1 MSRLAPVSTLIPWD
15 EASDPRTV
23 LREAD
28 PAVFI
33 AIENERRRQQD
44 HCELIASENY
54 VSAAV
59 LAAIGSCLT
68 NKYAE
73 GLPNARY
80 YGGCEFVDSVEQL
93 AIDRAKE
100 LFDADHANVQPHAGA
115 QANMAAF
122 FALLNPGDR
131 VLGLKLDHGGHLTHG
146 AKFNFS
152 GKLYE
157 FHGYGVDPKTEM
169 LDYDVIRQL
178 ALEVRPQ
185 LILTGASA
193 YSRLIDCAPLRVIAD
208 EVGAYLMM
216 DMAHVAGLVAAD
228 LHPDPV
234 PYCDIVTST
243 THKTLRGARGGLVL
257 SKAEHARKVDKAVFP
272 GMQGGPLMHQIAGKA
287 VALGEALQP
296 GFKTYAQA
304 VLDNMQALAKE
315 LMNQGLR
322 LVSGGSDNHLAL
334 VDVTSFGIGGAV
346 AEDALGRSGITVNKN
361 LIPYDQ
367 RKPTDPSGI
376 RIGTPAMTTR
386 GLEPAEFR
394 QIARWMGEVLR
405 QPEAIGLHH
414 RIAGEVRDLLSAYPV
429 PA

>member
-1 MSRLAPVSTLIPWD
+1 MSTLAPDSTLIPWD
-15 EASDPRTV
+15 EASDPRTI

-59 LAAIGSCLT
+59 MAAIGSCLT

-80 YGGCEFVDSVEQL
+80 YGGCEFVDSVEQM

-100 LFDADHANVQPHAGA
+100 LFGADHANVQPHAGA

-157 FHGYGVDPKTEM
+157 FHGYSVDPKTEM
-169 LDYDVIRQL
+169 LDYDVIRQM
-178 ALEVRPQ
+178 ALEVRPR

-193 YSRLIDCAPLRVIAD
+193 YPRLIDCAPLRAIAD

-216 DMAHVAGLVAAD
+216 DMAHVAGLVAVD
-228 LHPDPV
+228 LHPDPI
-234 PYCDIVTST
+234 PYCDIVTTT

-296 GFKTYAQA
+296 GFKAYGQA
-304 VLDNMQALAKE
+304 VLNNMQALARE
-315 LMNQGLR
+315 LTNQGLR
-322 LVSGGSDNHLAL
+322 LVSGGTDNHLAL
-334 VDVTSFGIGGAV
+334 VDVTPFGIGGAV

-386 GLEPAEFR
+386 GLGPAEFR

-405 QPEAIGLHH
+405 QPEATGLHY
-414 RIAGEVRDLLSAYPV
+414 RIAGEVRDLLAAYPV

>member
-1 MSRLAPVSTLIPWD
+1 MSTLAPVLALIPWD
-15 EASDPRTV
+15 EASDPRAV

-131 VLGLKLDHGGHLTHG
+131 VMGLKLDHGGHLTHG

-169 LDYDVIRQL
+169 LDYDVIRQM

-193 YSRLIDCAPLRVIAD
+193 YPRLIDCAPLRAIAD

-234 PYCDIVTST
+234 PYCDIVTTT

-257 SKAEHARKVDKAVFP
+257 SKAAHARKVDKAVFP

-287 VALGEALQP
+287 VSLGEALQP
-296 GFKTYAQA
+296 GFKAYGRA
-304 VLDNMQALAKE
+304 VLDNMQALARE

-322 LVSGGSDNHLAL
+322 LVSGGTDNHLAL
-334 VDVTSFGIGGAV
+334 VDVTPFGIGGAV

-361 LIPYDQ
+361 LIPYDR

-386 GLEPAEFR
+386 GLGPAEFR
-394 QIARWMGEVLR
+394 QIARWMSEVLR
-405 QPEAIGLHH
+405 QPEATGLHH
-414 RIAGEVRDLLSAYPV
+414 RIAGEVRDLLAAFPV